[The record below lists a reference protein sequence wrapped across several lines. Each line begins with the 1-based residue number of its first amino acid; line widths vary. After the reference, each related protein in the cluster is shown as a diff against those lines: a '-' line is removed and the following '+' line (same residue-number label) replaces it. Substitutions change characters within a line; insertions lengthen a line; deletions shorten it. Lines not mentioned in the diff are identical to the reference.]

1 MGRTTGCLVGI
12 VKLCSLVNL
21 KGALFHKVIFAIRLR
36 SLLGS
41 CLQKPLY
48 SFLRHTIEKWPLDTS
63 FRPILETWLTYIRP
77 WRYAA
82 LGGNETR
89 QSASDDDA
97 APVDF
102 GLW

>member
-1 MGRTTGCLVGI
+1 MGRTTGCFVGI
-12 VKLCSLVNL
+12 VKLCYLVNL
-21 KGALFHKVIFAIRLR
+21 KGALIHKVIVAIRFR